1 MVDPYMKY
9 LSVRPAYPH
18 KDKTGMS
25 MRHYLAAQALPAIIQ
40 TCAQDTVL
48 LSEGQTREQYFAKK
62 AVACADALLFEL
74 SRELTS

>member
-1 MVDPYMKY
+1 MDKNARY

-25 MRHYLAAQALPAIIQ
+25 MRHYLAAQALPAVIQ
-40 TCAQDTVL
+40 ACAPDLMTL
-48 LSEGQTREQYFAKK
+48 PEGQTPEQYFAKR

-74 SRELTS
+74 SRELTT